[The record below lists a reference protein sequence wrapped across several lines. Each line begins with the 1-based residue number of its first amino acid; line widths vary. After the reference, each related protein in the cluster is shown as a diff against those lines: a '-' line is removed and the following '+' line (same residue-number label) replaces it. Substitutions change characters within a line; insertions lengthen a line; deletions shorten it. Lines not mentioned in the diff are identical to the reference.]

1 MWKNWLKYNLLL
13 CLVISSSKEASCP
26 SNHSKSNAA
35 AVCNKWNRKY
45 NVIISINHLFLVLF
59 ITSWR
64 RKKRRRQWLKRNST
78 ITLQTHSPHRIT
90 GNRLCM
96 YSTRRYPRLYLFSS
110 SQTCPSWPIPE
121 RVLEYLHRRKQRAVN
136 LQIESASSQ
145 KEESGEDGK
154 LQCCFGDGPGR
165 YMHPTLQKPYC
176 SIACYKRLE
185 EERLKSEFVIELNE
199 EDLKSIQ
206 KPEKSVAVKREMAT
220 NQRMGMNYPATSPF
234 SSSPPVT
241 NNYPSSLSSSSPV
254 PTPTSPYTA
263 SSKQP
268 ATVANR
274 SHSYSNH
281 NTSNGL
287 NGSNKTATT
296 NGSAGVGLAKSNS
309 PSSTSSTVPPSNSL
323 LMPSII
329 TTTTPNGQ
337 IVRYQLHHD
346 KSVLISSK
354 SITITIQPNQI
365 YYLQSEMNGRVIA
378 TPHLLGG
385 TVMRNNVL
393 HYCMIPMVVIPSTVS
408 AIPAKPAD
416 SPSSQESG
424 PK

>member
-1 MWKNWLKYNLLL
+1 
-13 CLVISSSKEASCP
+13 
-26 SNHSKSNAA
+26 
-35 AVCNKWNRKY
+35 
-45 NVIISINHLFLVLF
+45 
-59 ITSWR
+59 
-64 RKKRRRQWLKRNST
+64 
-78 ITLQTHSPHRIT
+78 
-90 GNRLCM
+90 M

-110 SQTCPSWPIPE
+110 AQTCPSWTIPE

-136 LQIESASSQ
+136 SQIGNSPSSDQ
-145 KEESGEDGK
+145 QSEVDEQ

-165 YMHPTLQKPYC
+165 YMHPALRKPYC

-185 EERLKSEFVIELNE
+185 EERMKSQFVIELNAD
-199 EDLKSIQ
+199 DLKSIQ
-206 KPEKSVAVKREMAT
+206 KPEKSVAVKREMT
-220 NQRMGMNYPATSPF
+220 TSQRMGMHYPTTSPF
-234 SSSPPVT
+234 SSST
-241 NNYPSSLSSSSPV
+241 PSSATSTSTSSPFA
-254 PTPTSPYTA
+254 TSA
-263 SSKQP
+263 KQP
-268 ATVANR
+268 STVANR
-274 SHSYSNH
+274 SHSYPNPNNPNNSN
-281 NTSNGL
+281 NN
-287 NGSNKTATT
+287 NNNNKTTSAANT
-296 NGSAGVGLAKSNS
+296 NSNS
-309 PSSTSSTVPPSNSL
+309 GTGFANPNATSSTSPTAPPSNSL

-385 TVMRNNVL
+385 TVIRNNIL

-408 AIPAKPAD
+408 TIPAKSGDPA
-416 SPSSQESG
+416 SNQESG